1 MPIAARIPIGISVTV
16 ITTMRIVV
24 AIGISIN
31 SGYPTANIRISAS
44 TAFRGSSIPPNIFP
58 ESV

>member
-16 ITTMRIVV
+16 ITTIRVLV
-24 AIGISIN
+24 GIGSSIN

-44 TAFRGSSIPPNIFP
+44 IAFRGSSIPPNIFP